1 MENSNPKILVL
12 GATGQVGGSVLR
24 LLSADLNV
32 QTIAAARSPD
42 KARHLGASVR
52 HLDLDRVESIA
63 PALEG
68 IERVFMATGY
78 TVDMLR
84 QSKDFLNAARRAGVR
99 HIVHLGACGDDD
111 TRVAHYGW
119 HQFIERYIEWS
130 GFSFTHLRPE
140 IFMQNLLG
148 YGGESYVKEGVI
160 RHYVGSARLSWVDCE
175 DVAAVA
181 AACLLEP
188 GKHAGQT
195 YRLGYE
201 ARTYDSFPS
210 SILRDVST
218 CLGRCLR
225 HPSKWRPLSRPS
237 PPSSPVRA
245 GNERGRCSAGCCS
258 LRLTASSPPRC
269 GCSVCRR
276 QAFPKLP
283 PGSEPGAL
291 VRPPGRG
298 ILLRLLV
305 RRSCLLGRSDRA
317 G

>member
-84 QSKDFLNAARRAGVR
+84 QSKDFLNAARRGGVR
-99 HIVHLGACGDDD
+99 QIVHLGACGDDD

-119 HQFIERYIEWS
+119 HQFIERYIEWG

-175 DVAAVA
+175 DVATVA

-188 GKHAGQT
+188 VKHAGQT

-201 ARTYDSFPS
+201 ARTYDDIAEIFTRVIGQPFSYEPCPPEEFYRNVLAAGAEPAYMKCVFDSYSDFTAGKDIGADEVFDNFPA
-210 SILRDVST
+210 LT
-218 CLGRCLR
+218 GR
-225 HPSKWRPLSRPS
+225 
-237 PPSSPVRA
+237 A
-245 GNERGRCSAGCCS
+245 
-258 LRLTASSPPRC
+258 
-269 GCSVCRR
+269 
-276 QAFPKLP
+276 PKTL
-283 PGSEPGAL
+283 ADFAQTHAKTF
-291 VRPPGRG
+291 RY
-298 ILLRLLV
+298 
-305 RRSCLLGRSDRA
+305 
-317 G
+317 